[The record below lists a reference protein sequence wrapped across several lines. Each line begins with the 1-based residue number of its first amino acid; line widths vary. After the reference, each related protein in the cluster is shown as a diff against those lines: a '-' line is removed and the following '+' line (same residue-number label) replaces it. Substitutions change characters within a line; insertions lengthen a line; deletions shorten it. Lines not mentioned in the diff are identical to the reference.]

1 MEMGRRGEE
10 EKHSGLIM
18 KIIRKFL
25 TVLEFE
31 SNIVNLQHD

>member
-1 MEMGRRGEE
+1 
-10 EKHSGLIM
+10 LL
-18 KIIRKFL
+18 KIIRKNL